1 MAMKPHPV
9 TGVMINDVVEIHGPI
24 TDEERLTAKLLL
36 AEGNARWLV
45 GAILGRHPLAFNG
58 TGRAPGY
65 SRRKYGRQLSS
76 AAARADVRQFGMDW
90 MDEPPEDTGT
100 N

>member
-9 TGVMINDVVEIHGPI
+9 TGVLMNEIVESHGPI
-24 TDEERLTAKLLL
+24 SDEERQTAKLLL
-36 AEGNARWLV
+36 DEGRPRWV
-45 GAILGRHPLAFNG
+45 VAAILGRHPLAFNG
-58 TGRAPGY
+58 TGRAPGD

-76 AAARADVRQFGMDW
+76 AAAKADIRQVGMDW
-90 MDEPPEDTGT
+90 LDEAPEDTGT